1 MRTPLQMEL
10 YVKAGGTKKLPLFT
24 FQVKIWFQNRRMK
37 WKRSKKAQQ
46 EARAKNSGLE
56 GGKRGRAEA
65 GEGSKLNNNNDSNF
79 ETGKTSEM
87 DDDDDIDDGDI
98 DVDDDA
104 EDDEEEIDVSGEAD
118 AGVGHHLLP
127 HGGAAGGGQTPI
139 QLLREALPG
148 LEHHHHG
155 NTSLSSILPP
165 HLARMTSGPNSRFYR
180 PFVA

>member
-1 MRTPLQMEL
+1 
-10 YVKAGGTKKLPLFT
+10 
-24 FQVKIWFQNRRMK
+24 MK

-56 GGKRGRAEA
+56 GGKRGRGEA

-79 ETGKTSEM
+79 DAGKTSEL
-87 DDDDDIDDGDI
+87 DDDDIDDADI

-104 EDDEEEIDVSGEAD
+104 EDDEEEIDVSGETD
-118 AGVGHHLLP
+118 ASVGVGHHLLP
-127 HGGAAGGGQTPI
+127 HGGAAGAQTPI

-148 LEHHHHG
+148 LDHHHG
-155 NTSLSSILPP
+155 STSLSSILPP

>member
-1 MRTPLQMEL
+1 MSRRVAL
-10 YVKAGGTKKLPLFT
+10 KKLSLFT

-87 DDDDDIDDGDI
+87 DDDDDNDDGDI

-127 HGGAAGGGQTPI
+127 HGGATGGGQTPI